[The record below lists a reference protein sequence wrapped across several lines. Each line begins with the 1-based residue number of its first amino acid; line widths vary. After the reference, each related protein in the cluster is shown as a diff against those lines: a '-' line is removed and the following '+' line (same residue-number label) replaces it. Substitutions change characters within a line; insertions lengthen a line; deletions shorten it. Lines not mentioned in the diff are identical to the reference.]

1 MIHCC
6 LCNCRYACEIAF
18 ASLTF
23 LSSTRFVAAAIIALI
38 DADRYDPYRPFSGNG
53 RKFAGERISPAS
65 MLARRSFDRNRNRL
79 SGTSSALLI
88 HSLRDVVIPRNPIP
102 T

>member
-1 MIHCC
+1 
-6 LCNCRYACEIAF
+6 
-18 ASLTF
+18 
-23 LSSTRFVAAAIIALI
+23 
-38 DADRYDPYRPFSGNG
+38 
-53 RKFAGERISPAS
+53 